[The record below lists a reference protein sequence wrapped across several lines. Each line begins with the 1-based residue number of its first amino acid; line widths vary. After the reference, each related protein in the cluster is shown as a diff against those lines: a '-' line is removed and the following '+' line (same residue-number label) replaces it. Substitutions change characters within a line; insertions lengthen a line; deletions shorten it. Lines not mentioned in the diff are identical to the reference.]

1 MKAKNFLISALLL
14 TLVLGGGYYYF
25 ETHSLL
31 KSLMWHNWVMYALYY
46 AIGCGSI
53 TTLYVIATKKGWNSF
68 LFWNSLQLNFCGTLG
83 IAYYIYSYGTLFMRG
98 KILLYVIAVIALFV
112 LQTVV
117 FFANRKKMN

>member
-1 MKAKNFLISALLL
+1 MKSKNFLLSAILL

-31 KSLMWHNWVMYALYY
+31 ASFGWRKWCMYALYY
-46 AIGCGSI
+46 AIGCGTI

-68 LFWNSLQLNFCGTLG
+68 LFWNSLQLNFCGTIG
-83 IAYYIYSYGTLFMRG
+83 IFYYMYYYSTLLMRG
-98 KILLYVIAVIALFV
+98 KILLYVVAVIALFV

-117 FFANRKKMN
+117 FFANRKRA